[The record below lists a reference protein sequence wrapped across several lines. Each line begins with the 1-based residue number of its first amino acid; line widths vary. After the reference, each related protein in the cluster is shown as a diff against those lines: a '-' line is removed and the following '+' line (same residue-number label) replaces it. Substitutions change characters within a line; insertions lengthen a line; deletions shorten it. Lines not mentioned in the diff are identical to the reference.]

1 MAEVI
6 NTNDQDK
13 PRKKRKFVGKRKI
26 KTVNKTEKSVVTR
39 DGNQTKVFRGRVSHT
54 IPDEILNNAKLN
66 ETIEQLL
73 PTNYNF
79 EIHKTIHRLLQ
90 NECKLVALQFPE
102 GLLMYGGR
110 IADILREFANV
121 DVIMLGDVTYGAC
134 CVDDFTARAL
144 GADFL
149 VHYGHSCLVPIDV
162 TQGIKCLY
170 VFVDIKIDIR
180 HFIETVKYNFDS
192 SQRLALIGT
201 IQFASSLQAAA
212 AELKE
217 KFQVSVPQSKPLSRG
232 EVLGCTSPHFTD
244 VDAIVYLADGRFHLE
259 SVMIHNPTIPAF
271 KYDPYSKKFTKEEY
285 LVEEMFTLRKQA
297 IKEASEA
304 KKVGVILGTLGRQGS
319 PRVLKHIE
327 ELLSAQN
334 VNYSVVL
341 LSEVFPS
348 KLDLFSDV
356 DAWIQIACPRL
367 SIDWG
372 YAFTKPLLN
381 PYEAEVAWQGTEWKE
396 IYPMDFYAKD
406 GGAWS
411 VYHQRNK

>member
-304 KKVGVILGTLGRQGS
+304 KVSVLILYCSLLMFVTESWSDFRHTRKTRQS
-319 PRVLKHIE
+319 
-327 ELLSAQN
+327 S
-334 VNYSVVL
+334 
-341 LSEVFPS
+341 
-348 KLDLFSDV
+348 
-356 DAWIQIACPRL
+356 C
-367 SIDWG
+367 
-372 YAFTKPLLN
+372 TKT
-381 PYEAEVAWQGTEWKE
+381 Y
-396 IYPMDFYAKD
+396 
-406 GGAWS
+406 
-411 VYHQRNK
+411 